1 MKPLHRY
8 KMKRIMYIKLTILF
22 ILTTIFI
29 ISLASCGTKGHKH
42 GKHGGHGKQSK
53 YELLTKNDIKT
64 LGEHS
69 FDLNNGTEEQ
79 YESAANLSGS
89 VEEIQKKT
97 EGLWPRMAKGVGYS
111 ASESKVNV
119 TENEEFLIFETNN
132 IPDHI
137 LTRTNPNQATAKNY
151 RFFIPKNPKLLDV
164 PYRITE
170 KTQEIGI
177 ALNGVVIAGP
187 YDSQDKIAPYN
198 RVVDECSSHADPQG
212 MYHYHFSPLCLKNS
226 KGDAV
231 GASPLNQVGW
241 SFDGFKIYGLADRK
255 KHMPVIDNCNG
266 HSHEGEYHYHATIDY
281 PFFMGCFKGDP
292 AKTNF
297 EQKQKGRKKSREK
310 KKN

>member
-1 MKPLHRY
+1 MKHFF
-8 KMKRIMYIKLTILF
+8 KV
-22 ILTTIFI
+22 IFI
-29 ISLASCGTKGHKH
+29 IIILLGLTSCGPKGHRK
-42 GKHGGHGKQSK
+42 GKHGGHGHGGKGEYK
-53 YELLTKNDIKT
+53 LLTKNDFQN

-89 VEEIQKKT
+89 VKEIQEKT
-97 EGLWPRMAKGVGYS
+97 DGLWPRMAIGTVYNV
-111 ASESKVNV
+111 SESRLNI

-132 IPDHI
+132 IPKHI

-292 AKTNF
+292 ARTNF
-297 EQKQKGRKKSREK
+297 EQKQKRGEKSRGK